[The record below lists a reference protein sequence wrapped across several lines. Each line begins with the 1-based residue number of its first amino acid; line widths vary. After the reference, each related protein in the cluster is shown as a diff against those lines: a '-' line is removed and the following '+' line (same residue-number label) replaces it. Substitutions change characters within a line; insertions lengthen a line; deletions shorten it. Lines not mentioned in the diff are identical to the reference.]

1 MKSLKG
7 YNTFPQAR
15 LYFPVGFPD
24 QSCYFFNE
32 KKMNSGHNE
41 KKVCCRYEGDH
52 SQRHLE
58 GSRLNEA
65 LRRGWGSEKGREERK
80 PGNPETKRQRNWHS
94 QNGWVM

>member
-1 MKSLKG
+1 MKGLKG

-32 KKMNSGHNE
+32 KEMNSGHDE

-52 SQRHLE
+52 SQRHL
-58 GSRLNEA
+58 
-65 LRRGWGSEKGREERK
+65 
-80 PGNPETKRQRNWHS
+80 
-94 QNGWVM
+94 